1 MRTIKFRGK
10 RLDNGEWV
18 YGGFHEHTKRQI
30 CPIGDELT
38 NKDTCSLII
47 QSGFADWDMRRP
59 IIAFEVLPE
68 SVGQWTGLVDRYSKE
83 IYEGDIVKC
92 VSRLDMAHMIVLFE
106 EGEFRMVLCEDYD
119 SYKPGMGFY
128 ALRCFEKEI
137 IGNVFDNGGLYDR

>member
-47 QSGFADWDMRRP
+47 QSGFADWDMPRP

-68 SVGQWTGLVDRYSKE
+68 SVGQWTGWWT
-83 IYEGDIVKC
+83 
-92 VSRLDMAHMIVLFE
+92 
-106 EGEFRMVLCEDYD
+106 RMVRRFTRGIL
-119 SYKPGMGFY
+119 
-128 ALRCFEKEI
+128 
-137 IGNVFDNGGLYDR
+137 